1 MEEKKRYKVY
11 KIIMLIVLVAFITF
25 MITSIG
31 LYQYFV
37 KGDNFNV
44 VKCIM
49 EEKKRYKV
57 YKIIMLIVLVAFI
70 TFMITSIGLYQ
81 YFVKGDNLNKHLL
94 LSASP
99 ESKDI
104 ANSLDTY
111 KAILDKY
118 YLGEI
123 NEEDLKEGAIRGY
136 IEGVGDKYTEYISK
150 EEMQEYME
158 DTKGNFVGIGI
169 YMIQDKKS
177 DKIMVVAPIKNS
189 PAEKAGVQA
198 GDLILA
204 VDEQEC
210 TANDMNTI
218 SSKIKGEAGTTVKL
232 KLQRGN
238 ETLELDIKR
247 ESVTVNPVESKML
260 ESNIG
265 YIKFTSFDENTSE
278 DFKKNFETLQKQG
291 AKSLIIDLR
300 PIKNSPAEKAG
311 VQAGDLILAV
321 DGQECT
327 ANDMN
332 TISSK
337 IKGEAG
343 TIVKLKLQRGND
355 TLELE
360 IKRESVT
367 VNPVESKMLE
377 SNIGYIK
384 FTSFDENTSEDFKKN
399 FETLQKKGAKSLIID
414 LRNNGGGIVG
424 EALKIADYITE
435 KDSVLLYEVNK

>member
-11 KIIMLIVLVAFITF
+11 
-25 MITSIG
+25 
-31 LYQYFV
+31 
-37 KGDNFNV
+37 
-44 VKCIM
+44 
-49 EEKKRYKV
+49 R
-57 YKIIMLIVLVAFI
+57 IIMLIVLVAFI

-94 LSASP
+94 LSASS

-123 NEEDLKEGAIRGY
+123 NEEDLKEGAIKGY

-150 EEMQEYME
+150 EEMKEYME

-177 DKIMVVAPIKNS
+177 DKIMIVA
-189 PAEKAGVQA
+189 
-198 GDLILA
+198 
-204 VDEQEC
+204 
-210 TANDMNTI
+210 
-218 SSKIKGEAGTTVKL
+218 
-232 KLQRGN
+232 
-238 ETLELDIKR
+238 
-247 ESVTVNPVESKML
+247 
-260 ESNIG
+260 
-265 YIKFTSFDENTSE
+265 
-278 DFKKNFETLQKQG
+278 
-291 AKSLIIDLR
+291 

-343 TIVKLKLQRGND
+343 TIVKLKLQRRNE
-355 TLELE
+355 TLELD
-360 IKRESVT
+360 IKRENVT

-399 FETLQKKGAKSLIID
+399 FETLQKQGAKALIID
-414 LRNNGGGIVG
+414 LRNNGGGIVD
-424 EALKIADYITE
+424 EALKIADYIAE
-435 KDSVLLYEVNK
+435 KDSVLLYEVDKENKEVVKKSENVPIINMPIILLTNENTASSSEILAGALKDLGKAKIVGTKTYGKGVIQEILTLPDESGIKITTEKYLTPNKTEINKVGIEPDEKVELPEDLENVLEIEEKDDTQLQKAIQMLK